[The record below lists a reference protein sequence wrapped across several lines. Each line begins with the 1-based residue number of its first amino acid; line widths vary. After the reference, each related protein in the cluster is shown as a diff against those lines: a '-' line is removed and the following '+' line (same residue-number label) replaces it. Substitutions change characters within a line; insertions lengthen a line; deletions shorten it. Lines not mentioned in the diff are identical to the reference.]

1 MTRLTLPPDFCRR
14 VLGLPADTRATLAA
28 VPGPGWHVVQAVGT
42 YDRPTADPAAKAAG
56 TEPPWP
62 GALTAW
68 WPANPAAAV
77 CAVCGV
83 LPHAAHQLIAD
94 ACPGLDE
101 DDDDH
106 SAALD
111 VVEAHLRERP

>member
-1 MTRLTLPPDFCRR
+1 MTPTLARRLLA
-14 VLGLPADTRATLAA
+14 LPADVRAALAA
-28 VPGPGWHVVQAVGT
+28 VPGPGWHVVQAIGT

-68 WPANPAAAV
+68 WPANPADAV
-77 CAVCGV
+77 CTVCDV

-101 DDDDH
+101 GDDDH
-106 SAALD
+106 AAALD
-111 VVEAHLRERP
+111 VIEAHIRRQA